1 MCIKCSKA
9 TINVS
14 GHVYEWSD
22 VPYQDS
28 YTAFLFSNNKEL
40 LNYKKLQNE
49 AITHILSV
57 DK

>member
-1 MCIKCSKA
+1 MYS
-9 TINVS
+9 S
-14 GHVYEWSD
+14 LRLQLMFPGHVYEWSD

-28 YTAFLFSNNKEL
+28 YTAFLFNNNKEL

-49 AITHILSV
+49 AITHILSI